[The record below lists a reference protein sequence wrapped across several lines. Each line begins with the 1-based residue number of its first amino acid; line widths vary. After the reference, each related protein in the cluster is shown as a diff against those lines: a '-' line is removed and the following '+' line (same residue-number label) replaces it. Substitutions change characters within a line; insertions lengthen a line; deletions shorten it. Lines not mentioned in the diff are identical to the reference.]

1 MALFEYKGLTKAGKN
16 THGSIDA
23 DSLRMAQSKLKR
35 EGIFVIEIKSK
46 KQAAGKKSKKGGYG
60 KASTEDMSLMTR
72 QLATLLKADI
82 PLVETLG
89 AVSDQVENPSLKG
102 ALSEIKN
109 QVTEG
114 QTLHKSLKK
123 YPHFFNKI
131 YVSMCEA
138 GEMSG
143 TLDVILLRLAEFAE
157 AEDQLTKKV
166 KSAMLY
172 PLIMFGFSMIV
183 LVVLFIYVIPK
194 ITTIFEQSPELTLPW
209 YSQVVINFSGFLV
222 NYWFIALIGVLG
234 CYSLFHLWKKT
245 PAGSVSW
252 DKIFLKI
259 PLIGKLSRM
268 IAVSRFTRT
277 LATLLTGG
285 VPMLQSLDIVKNVVN
300 NAVLAEAI
308 ENARDNISEGESIA
322 TPLQKSNQFPP
333 IVIHMIKIGER
344 TGDLETMLIQVADAF
359 DFQVKTKVDGL
370 TSLLEPLFIIFIGLV
385 IAVIV
390 VSIMIPIFELSNI
403 GVQ

>member
-1 MALFEYKGLTKAGKN
+1 MPRFEYKGLTKAGKN
-16 THGSIDA
+16 THGNIDA
-23 DSLRMAQSKLKR
+23 DSLRVAQSKLKR
-35 EGIFVIEIKSK
+35 EGIFIIDIKSK
-46 KQAAGKKSKKGGYG
+46 RQPVGKKSKKSYRGT
-60 KASTEDMSLMTR
+60 ASTEDMSLITR

-89 AVSDQVENPSLKG
+89 AVSDQIETPLLKD

-114 QTLHKSLKK
+114 QALHKSLKK
-123 YPHFFNKI
+123 YPHIFNKT

-143 TLDVILLRLAEFAE
+143 TLDVILLRLAEFTE
-157 AEDQLTKKV
+157 AEDQLNKKV

-172 PLIMFGFSMIV
+172 PAIMLVFSM
-183 LVVLFIYVIPK
+183 LMLMGLFIYVIPK

-209 YSQVVINFSGFLV
+209 YSEMVINFSGFLV
-222 NYWFIALIGVLG
+222 NYWFIVLVGSMG
-234 CYSLFHLWKKT
+234 CYSLFHFWKRT
-245 PAGSVSW
+245 PAGSVTW
-252 DKIFLKI
+252 DKTFLKI
-259 PLIGKLSRM
+259 PLMGPLARM
-268 IAVSRFTRT
+268 VAVSRFTRT

-285 VPMLQSLDIVKNVVN
+285 VPMLQALDIVKNVVN
-300 NAVLAEAI
+300 NAVLATAV

-322 TPLQKSNQFPP
+322 APLKKSNQFPP

-344 TGDLETMLIQVADAF
+344 TGDLENMLTQVADAF

-370 TSLLEPLFIIFIGLV
+370 TSLLEPLFIIFIGA
-385 IAVIV
+385 IIGVIV
-390 VSIMIPIFELSNI
+390 MSIMIPIFELSNI
-403 GVQ
+403 GR

>member
-1 MALFEYKGLTKAGKN
+1 MVMFEYKGLTKQGRN
-16 THGSIDA
+16 THGTVEA
-23 DSLRMAQSKLKR
+23 DSIRMAQTKLKR
-35 EGIFVIEIKSK
+35 DGIFVVDIKSK
-46 KQAAGKKSKKGGYG
+46 RKAAGKKSSKVQSR

-89 AVSDQVENPSLKG
+89 AVSEQVENSALRE
-102 ALSEIKN
+102 ALSEIRN

-114 QTLHKSLKK
+114 QALHKSLKK

-143 TLDVILLRLAEFAE
+143 TLDIILLRLAEFAE
-157 AEDQLTKKV
+157 AEDQLNKKI

-172 PLIMFGFSMIV
+172 PIIMLVFSLIV

-194 ITTIFEQSPELTLPW
+194 ITTIFEQSPDLTLPW
-209 YSQVVINFSGFLV
+209 YSEMVINFSEFLV
-222 NYWFIALIGVLG
+222 NYWLIVFIGAFGA
-234 CYSLFHLWKKT
+234 YSLFHLWKKT
-245 PAGSVSW
+245 PTGSVTW

-259 PLIGKLSRM
+259 PLVGHLARM

-277 LATLLTGG
+277 LSTLLTGG

-300 NAVLAEAI
+300 NSVLAEAI
-308 ENARDNISEGESIA
+308 ENSRDNISEGESIA
-322 TPLQKSNQFPP
+322 APLKKSEQFPP
-333 IVIHMIKIGER
+333 IVIHMINIGEK
-344 TGDLETMLIQVADAF
+344 TGDLENMLTQVF
-359 DFQVKTKVDGL
+359 RCL
-370 TSLLEPLFIIFIGLV
+370 
-385 IAVIV
+385 
-390 VSIMIPIFELSNI
+390 
-403 GVQ
+403 

>member
-1 MALFEYKGLTKAGKN
+1 MARFEYKGLTKAGKN
-16 THGSIDA
+16 THGTIDA
-23 DSLRMAQSKLKR
+23 DSLRVAQSKLKR
-35 EGIFVIEIKSK
+35 EGIFIIDIKSK
-46 KQAAGKKSKKGGYG
+46 RQPAGSKSKKSHRGR
-60 KASTEDMSLMTR
+60 ASTEDMSLMTR

-89 AVSDQVENPSLKG
+89 AVSDQVENPSLKE

-114 QTLHKSLKK
+114 QALHKSLKK
-123 YPHFFNKI
+123 YPQFFNKI

-143 TLDVILLRLAEFAE
+143 TLDIILLRLAEFTE
-157 AEDQLTKKV
+157 AEDHLNKKV

-172 PLIMFGFSMIV
+172 PAIMLAFSLLM
-183 LVVLFIYVIPK
+183 LMGLFIYVIPK

-209 YSQVVINFSGFLV
+209 YSEMVINFSGFLV
-222 NYWFIALIGVLG
+222 NYWFIVLIGSMG
-234 CYSLFHLWKKT
+234 CYFLFHFWKKT
-245 PAGSVSW
+245 PAGSDTW

-259 PLIGKLSRM
+259 PLVGPLSRM
-268 IAVSRFTRT
+268 IAISRFTRT

-285 VPMLQSLDIVKNVVN
+285 VPMLQALDIVKNVVN
-300 NAVLAEAI
+300 NSVLAIAV

-322 TPLQKSNQFPP
+322 APLKKSNQFPP

-344 TGDLETMLIQVADAF
+344 TGDLENMLTQVADAF

-370 TSLLEPLFIIFIGLV
+370 TSLLEPLFIIFIGVV
-385 IAVIV
+385 IGVIV
-390 VSIMIPIFELSNI
+390 MSIMIPIFELSNL
-403 GVQ
+403 GR